1 MSVLTRLLRWY
12 GLPFLLLALVVPVY
26 LDTLASGV
34 MPEDAGEFQTR
45 FYTLEPTHPTGYPL
59 LIILGKL
66 WVTLWPLG
74 SVADRGNLLAAL
86 FSIGAVLTG
95 YTVVVLLT
103 KRPLAGFFASLAL
116 AFTPSLWF
124 YSTKAGSYPFHIFLV
139 GLSWWTVLRWQQGKG
154 RLSTV
159 ACVVGMG
166 LAHHRMFLM
175 VLPAL
180 GLFIL
185 LQDPAILRRG
195 RQFVALA
202 LLAALPFLSYLLLP
216 LRGIWPLPRFLSHAL
231 LINSPMGGLV
241 FPVRGMD
248 AWWQRW
254 REVVWPNL
262 VDGLGPAGLLLG
274 LLGFAL
280 LALWPRWPG
289 LSRRP
294 GSTSSPCKR
303 LLVSAACLLLVLAHV
318 VFFLAYVIVPDDRR
332 YYAPVDFVLS
342 VGSGL
347 AAAWLL
353 GHAQRLRRPVLAWAW
368 RGGLVLA
375 LLALPAWEAHQHRP
389 VVDQEHGRFVTALT
403 REGLAAVETG
413 AAIIGSA
420 GYVTTYWYYQRVEGW
435 RPDVTVYMDG
445 ATIGREQAVALI
457 EDDHAVYFRD
467 PLYGLDRS
475 DSDYTWLSFGRGG
488 LDRALAHPL
497 TPVWTVEA
505 NHSFRPDLRLVGA
518 AASAAPLRPDDF
530 VALWLRWESEAPVP
544 ETIGLSVWLEDEA
557 GRRWWQWD
565 KPWRQAVGAITASG
579 VASTTHPLV
588 ASTTHYL
595 VVPAGMPPGRYRW
608 NVLIYDDQGNPGEPW
623 EAEATVERPTL
634 SLSPGR
640 FPLSHPLPE
649 PWVVG
654 PIAMLGHR
662 RPEEPVMAGSSLS
675 LSFLWRAL
683 DTPSA
688 DWQMQ
693 LRIEGAGHQ
702 EETPLSPLVRG
713 YSTCQWQADDL
724 FLGYVPL
731 RVPANWPGGRYQLT
745 LEVHG
750 PQGMTAYPLRPL
762 HIAERPVL
770 RRVPDAIQRREDRLG
785 EAIRLLG
792 YDVQPQAVRPGE
804 TVVVTLYWQA
814 VGAPGENYKVFNHLV
829 GAGGFLAGQQ
839 DGLPG
844 GGTVLSSEWVRG
856 EVVVDRYEIGVQEG
870 SPPGEYVLY
879 TGMYQPDD
887 GLRLDA
893 WDGANNRWLNDM
905 IALDTVS
912 VTTR

>member
-12 GLPFLLLALVVPVY
+12 GLPFLLLALVVPMY
-26 LDTLASGV
+26 LDTLAPGV
-34 MPEDAGEFQTR
+34 MPEDAGEFQTC

-59 LIILGKL
+59 LVILGKI

-95 YTVVVLLT
+95 YSAVVLLT
-103 KRPLAGFFASLAL
+103 RQPLAGFFAALAL

-139 GLSWWTVLRWQQGKG
+139 GLAWWTLLRWQQGKG
-154 RLSTV
+154 RLYPV

-180 GLFIL
+180 GLFVL
-185 LQDPAILRRG
+185 LQDPTILRRW
-195 RQFVALA
+195 RQLAALA
-202 LLAALPFLSYLLLP
+202 LVAASPFLSYLLLP
-216 LRGIWPLPRFLSHAL
+216 LRGIWPLSRFLSHAL
-231 LINSPMGGLV
+231 LINNPMGGLI

-254 REVVWPNL
+254 QEVVWPNL
-262 VDGLGPAGLLLG
+262 AEGLGPAGVFLG
-274 LLGFAL
+274 LVGFAL

-289 LSRRP
+289 LSRRE
-294 GSTSSPCKR
+294 R
-303 LLVSAACLLLVLAHV
+303 LLVSAACLLLMLTHV

-332 YYAPVDFVLS
+332 YYPPVDFALS

-353 GHAQRLRRPVLAWAW
+353 GQAQRLNRPILAWAW
-368 RGGLVLA
+368 RGGLAMA

-389 VVDQEHGRFVTALT
+389 IQDQEHGRFVTALT
-403 REGLAAVETG
+403 REGLAAVETE

-420 GYVTTYWYYQRVEGW
+420 GYVTSYWYYQRVEGW

-475 DSDYTWLSFGRGG
+475 DSDYAWLPFGQGG
-488 LDRALAHPL
+488 LDRALAHPP
-497 TPVWTVEA
+497 TPAWTMEA
-505 NHSFRPDLRLVGA
+505 NHSFGPDLRLVGA
-518 AASAAPLRPDDF
+518 ATSAVPLRPDDF
-530 VALWLRWESEAPVP
+530 VALWLRWESAAPVP
-544 ETIGLSVWLEDEA
+544 ETTGLSVWLEDEA

-565 KPWRQAVGAITASG
+565 NPWRKAVGAITAKG
-579 VASTTHPLV
+579 V

-595 VVPAGMPPGRYRW
+595 VMPAGMPPGRYRW
-608 NVLIYDDQGNPGEPW
+608 NVLIYDAEGSQGSPW
-623 EAEATVERPTL
+623 QAEAIIERPTQP
-634 SLSPGR
+634 LSPER

-662 RPEEPVMAGSSLS
+662 RPQEPVMAGGSLS
-675 LSFLWRAL
+675 LSFLWQAL
-683 DTPSA
+683 DTPAA

-702 EETPLSPLVRG
+702 EETPLSPLVQG
-713 YSTCQWQADDL
+713 YATRQWQAGDL

-750 PQGMTAYPLRPL
+750 PQGMTAYTLKPL
-762 HIAERPVL
+762 HVAERPVL
-770 RRVPDAIQRREDRLG
+770 RRVPHAHAPGVMQRRADRLG
-785 EAIRLLG
+785 EAIHLLG
-792 YDVQPQAVRPGE
+792 YDVEPQAVGPGE
-804 TVVVTLYWQA
+804 TVNLTLYWQA
-814 VGAPGENYKVFNHLV
+814 VATPGENYKVFNHLV
-829 GAGGFLAGQQ
+829 GEDGFLAGQQ

-844 GGTVLSSEWVRG
+844 GGAVLSSEWVRG
-856 EVVVDRYEIGVQEG
+856 EVVVDRYEIRVQEG

-879 TGMYQPDD
+879 TGMYRPDD

-905 IALDTVS
+905 IALDTVH
-912 VTTR
+912 VTTP